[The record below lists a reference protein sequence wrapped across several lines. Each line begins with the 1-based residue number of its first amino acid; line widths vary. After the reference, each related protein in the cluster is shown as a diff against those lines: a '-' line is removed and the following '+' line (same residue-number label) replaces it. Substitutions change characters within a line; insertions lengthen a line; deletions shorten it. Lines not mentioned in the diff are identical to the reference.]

1 MSLGEKAAATAM
13 FGYLKFAVAIAS
25 GLVLVPLTLQRIGP
39 RAWGVW
45 LVSGELLAYAGMAD
59 LGMLGV
65 VQWLIAEAE
74 GRGDRDEMAH
84 LVGQA
89 LWLGTLVAAAYV
101 VISLVLWRALPSVL
115 FLSDADRQMI
125 RGPLSLTVVLTA
137 VSYPLTAYRA
147 LLVGTQDVAFFGVLS
162 IASAI
167 VSAVLT
173 AVLLVAGY
181 GLYALVWSA
190 GAPAILSAVLVTWR
204 AARIAP
210 DVVFRLYRPQKQR
223 MRYLFTH
230 GISSWMGDIGW
241 QVLAASN
248 AIVITYLGH
257 PEWVP
262 VYACTGKVAAMCLPL
277 AWVLP
282 DSGHVGLAQLYGQG
296 TAPDRVR
303 GAVLMM
309 QRVHL
314 LIAGVAAC
322 GLLAFNPAFVTGW
335 VGPPMF
341 AGLALNGVLA
351 VGVVIHSYT
360 HGLITSASLAGNR
373 PRIGVVV
380 VANALVHLALSVYLG
395 HRFGLI
401 GVAIAGVVAVALT
414 QLPGSAVLLQR
425 TTGLRPAWM
434 IETLVLPWLARVLP
448 VFAVAALVGA
458 LYQTLGLWWSAAA
471 TASLCAVY
479 VWHVRPMY
487 AEGLPIDPRWSAW
500 MRYFH
505 LLSAQ

>member
-1 MSLGEKAAATAM
+1 MSLREKAAATAV
-13 FGYLKFAVAIAS
+13 FGYLKFAVAIVS
-25 GLVLVPLTLQRIGP
+25 GLILVPLTLHRIGA
-39 RAWGVW
+39 RTWGVW

-74 GRGDRDEMAH
+74 GRGDRDEMAQ
-84 LVGQA
+84 LVGHA
-89 LWLGTLVAAAYV
+89 VWLGTFVAGVYVLVA
-101 VISLVLWRALPSVL
+101 LVLWRLLPSVL
-115 FLSDADRQMI
+115 FLTAADRQI
-125 RGPLSLTVVLTA
+125 IQGPLSLTVALTA

-147 LLVGTQDVAFFGVLS
+147 LLVGTQDVGFFGVLS

-173 AVLLVAGY
+173 AVLLFAGY

-190 GAPAILSAVLVTWR
+190 GAPAILTAILVTWR

-210 DVVFRLYRPQKQR
+210 DLVFRSCRPQIPR
-223 MRYLFTH
+223 LRYLFTH
-230 GISSWMGDIGW
+230 GISSWMGDMGW

-296 TAPDRVR
+296 SAEDRVR
-303 GAVLMM
+303 GTVLMM

-322 GLLAFNPAFVTGW
+322 GLLVFNPAFVTRW
-335 VGPPMF
+335 VGPSMF
-341 AGLALNGVLA
+341 DGLPLNTVLA
-351 VGVVIHSYT
+351 IGVVVHSFT
-360 HGLITSASLAGNR
+360 HGLITSASIAGNR
-373 PRIGVVV
+373 PRIGVIV
-380 VANALVHLALSVYLG
+380 VANALIHLALSVYLG
-395 HRFGLI
+395 HRFGLV
-401 GVAIAGVVAVALT
+401 GVATAGVLAVVLT
-414 QLPGSAVLLQR
+414 QLPGSAVLLKR
-425 TTGLRPAWM
+425 TTGLRPASM
-434 IETLVLPWLARVLP
+434 FESLVLPWLGRAVPVL
-448 VFAVAALVGA
+448 VVAALVGA
-458 LYQTLGLWWSAAA
+458 FYQTLGLWGSAAA
-471 TASLCAVY
+471 AASLCALY
-479 VWHVRPMY
+479 VWQVRPLY
-487 AEGLPIDPRWSAW
+487 ARGLPIHPRWSAW

-505 LLSAQ
+505 LLPAQ